1 MGGREGGRE
10 GGWVGKVRRGIGCWL
25 HKSSGNLLIICPP
38 SKINLPLVECI
49 IAEWEAK
56 LMIVQCGVEIWAK
69 VCMYVCKMS
78 CYWAPHVNYAYKPP
92 ALDNV

>member
-1 MGGREGGRE
+1 MSKLSGGIDFTYILVMQPKKYR
-10 GGWVGKVRRGIGCWL
+10 
-25 HKSSGNLLIICPP
+25 NLLIICPP